1 MEKNIYPDHCITLD
15 GRMDEAV
22 WNEVPAHTGFTTR
35 KVVGGEEVK
44 DQTFVK
50 ILPCENRVYFGI
62 KCMESRM
69 DFVSTFPSANIYG
82 GSSVEIFL
90 SPTNSISELYN
101 FAVTI
106 DGLTQVIYY
115 VEGGSNKVVYTP
127 DWNHA
132 VYMGE
137 DFWSIEIEFPLSAF
151 YHSPN
156 EKWSDEWLVNV
167 IRNQPSATE
176 KNYWG
181 QPVFT
186 CSTWSK
192 INKSFLEG
200 VNYQH
205 VTGMPMRALK
215 NDIKFTSISLDLNEA
230 TDRGYCGTM
239 EVSTINAVSDTFT
252 FTSDFSEPASVTL
265 QAGSNSFSVP
275 CCVEKLTNYNLS
287 MAFTRQ
293 DDGEVFKFFSP
304 VTATFEPIR
313 IAFTSPEY
321 RTNFYPGQDYSKIV
335 GKVTAPKAVTLKL
348 EGGGVKTQIVTPDAD
363 GNFTFQ
369 TADFEEGGE
378 ATLTATIDG
387 WEIKKTMRRIKPNG
401 RMMSWVSGGRMMVDG
416 KAVLRRNIT
425 AAFYKG
431 GEAFDRRYR
440 EDNLHETLETR
451 HICFTQPRWLIP
463 GAESYNASSSGE
475 ATQDR
480 APSEEM
486 LYKLAA
492 TIEEYKAEDYVQ
504 NYTADEPEYHHFSLI
519 YMRQY
524 CDYLA
529 ELDPYHIIRICSHN
543 PDVYMPYCD
552 WIGTDPYIDVKIN
565 EKGERTY
572 RQPINTLHQF
582 LDPVAEMKRPD
593 KVLGF
598 VATTFAYKGISL
610 NYEYPTFDEIVCHM
624 WVAIN
629 HGARAMGAYA
639 YHDINDRPCLYEGV
653 RFMFSSLEK
662 MEQTILFGDRKILLC
677 NDKIDAALFDY
688 GDKSMFVV
696 INMTNEP
703 QSVTV
708 DGISGTWHHFRN
720 GGVITGN
727 TFELKPLEV
736 VVGTRI
742 VMDEGMP
749 TYAETAAL
757 IDRLETARVSSK
769 SLLFDRTADINI
781 TATNGGR
788 KHKLFDGVQ
797 DNLAYEFKDKD
808 AFMELDLTK
817 VAPTFSKVVL
827 SGWHLEDVQLKL
839 RVNGELV
846 TPECADIRS
855 EEFCVTFN
863 LKEPVSPEAMRF
875 EFPQERIE
883 VYEIEVFKEERR

>member
-1 MEKNIYPDHCITLD
+1 MEKKIYPDNCIILD

-22 WNEVPAHTGFTTR
+22 WNEVPEYTGFTTR
-35 KVVGGEEVK
+35 KVAGGELVK

-69 DFVSTFPSANIYG
+69 DFVRSFASQNIYC
-82 GSSVEIFL
+82 GSSVEVFL
-90 SPTNSISELYN
+90 SPTGSTSEVYN

-106 DGLTQVIYY
+106 DGLKQVIYF
-115 VEGGSNKVVYTP
+115 VEGGNNKAVYTP
-127 DWNHA
+127 NWNHA

-137 DFWSIEIEFPLSAF
+137 DYWSIEIEFPLYAL
-151 YHSPN
+151 YYSPN
-156 EKWSDEWLVNV
+156 EKWTDQWLVNV

-176 KNYWG
+176 KGPWG
-181 QPVFT
+181 QPKFT

-192 INKSFLEG
+192 IDKSFLEG
-200 VNYQH
+200 HNFQRVD
-205 VTGMPMRALK
+205 GMPMRAQR
-215 NDIKFTSISLDLNEA
+215 NEIKFTGVTLDLNEA
-230 TDRGYCGTM
+230 TQCGYRGTM
-239 EVSTINAVSDTFT
+239 EVTMVASAADAFT
-252 FTSDFSEPASVTL
+252 FYSDFSQSATVTL
-265 QAGSNSFSVP
+265 QAGNNSFTVP
-275 CCVEKLTNYNLS
+275 CCVQELTNYNLS
-287 MAFTRQ
+287 MTFTRQ
-293 DDGEVFKFFSP
+293 DDGEVFKYFTP

-313 IAFTSPEY
+313 IAFTLPEY

-335 GKVTAPKAVTLKL
+335 GKVTSPKAVTLKL

-378 ATLTATIDG
+378 AILTATIDG
-387 WEIKKTMRRIKPNG
+387 WEIKKTMRRLVPNG

-416 KAVLRRNIT
+416 KAILRRNVT
-425 AAFYKG
+425 AAYYKG
-431 GEAFDRRYR
+431 GEAFDRRYTA
-440 EDNLHETLETR
+440 DNLHETLETR
-451 HICFTQPRWLIP
+451 NICFTQPRWLIP
-463 GAESYNASSSGE
+463 GAESYNASSAGE

-486 LYKLAA
+486 LSKLQA
-492 TIEEYKAEDYVQ
+492 TIEEAKAEDYVQ

-529 ELDPYHIIRICSHN
+529 ELDPYHVIRICTHN

-572 RQPINTLHQF
+572 RQPINTLHKF
-582 LDPVAEMKRPD
+582 LDPVAELNRPD

-610 NYEYPTFDEIVCHM
+610 SYDYPTFDEIVCHM

-639 YHDINDRPCLYEGV
+639 YHDLNDRPRLYEGV
-653 RFMFSSLEK
+653 RYMFSSLET
-662 MEQTILFGDRKILLC
+662 MEETILFGDRKILLC
-677 NDKIDAALFDY
+677 DDNIDAALFDY

-696 INMTNEP
+696 VNMTNEP

-720 GGVITGN
+720 GGMLTSN

-736 VVGTRI
+736 VVGTR
-742 VMDEGMP
+742 VAMDENLP

-757 IDRLETARVSSK
+757 IDRLEAERLNNK
-769 SLLFDRTADINI
+769 SLLFERTADINI
-781 TATNGGR
+781 TATTGGS
-788 KHKLFDGVQ
+788 KHKLFDGVS
-797 DNLAYEFKDKD
+797 DNLAYTFRDKD
-808 AFMELDLTK
+808 SFIELDLTK
-817 VAPTFSKVVL
+817 VKPTFSKVVL

-839 RVNGELV
+839 RVGDEQV
-846 TPECADIRS
+846 TPELAEMQS
-855 EEFCVTFN
+855 EEFSVTFQ
-863 LKEPVSPEAMRF
+863 LKEAVSPDALRF
-875 EFPQERIE
+875 EFPKERVE
-883 VYEIEVFKEERR
+883 VYEIEIF